1 MIASRLLLNSILRAG
16 FVACALLPLLASAA
30 GCRVVVED
38 EKGRKKL
45 DTDSVD
51 QLKETGRELRQAG
64 RELRQA
70 GRQLRQVGRQV
81 GEAGRQ
87 AGKAVSPV
95 AKKLFGDAGITARV
109 KARLIEDPEVRGL
122 DIDVHTVNGEVT
134 LSGQVETRELR
145 AEAVKLARRTEGVVS
160 VVDRL
165 EVTGEHR

>member
-1 MIASRLLLNSILRAG
+1 RLLGVRAEQPGGRARAALRRHPGRLSARRALQRLPRGRAAAPGERRRGDRLDSRRGPVIASRLLLNSILRAG

-95 AKKLFGDAGITARV
+95 
-109 KARLIEDPEVRGL
+109 
-122 DIDVHTVNGEVT
+122 
-134 LSGQVETRELR
+134 
-145 AEAVKLARRTEGVVS
+145 
-160 VVDRL
+160 
-165 EVTGEHR
+165 